1 MTDIKKVKPNGDYKS
16 GKFEPSKPEKYIGDI
31 HNIIY
36 RSSWERKFMMWCD
49 TNEFVIKWSSEPV
62 GIQYWSTI
70 SSKTRTYNPD
80 FYVLVKKQDG
90 TNEQLLVEI
99 KPEAQIKK
107 PEPPKTKSKK
117 SIENYRYLAEQ
128 YVTNRDKYIAAQQYA
143 NERGWKFVVMT
154 ENSLK

>member
-1 MTDIKKVKPNGDYKS
+1 MSIKRVKPTKNS
-16 GKFEPSKPEKYIGDI
+16 GFVQGYFKPNNRNKYVGPEPV
-31 HNIIY
+31 IY

-117 SIENYRYLAEQ
+117 SNENYRYLAEQ

-143 NERGWKFVVMT
+143 KERGWRFVVMT